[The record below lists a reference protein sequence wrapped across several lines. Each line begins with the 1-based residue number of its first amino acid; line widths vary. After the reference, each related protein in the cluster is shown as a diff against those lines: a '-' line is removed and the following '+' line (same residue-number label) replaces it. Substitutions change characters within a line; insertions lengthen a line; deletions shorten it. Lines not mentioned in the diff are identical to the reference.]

1 MSTRIMHFT
10 TQGFKP
16 QLIDIA
22 RDGVNQT
29 SKRSEIIEDEEVLLN
44 QNLNEFKQTTK
55 ERNLKLER
63 RLTEV
68 WDMSTAWEAKLN
80 VEKDDAV
87 DSIDALKQEYQGH
100 LRKFNEDM
108 LSEIKEIFD
117 KYDDKLFPVQV
128 KRVDVIEAD
137 YKHYFSSTV
146 PAAIE
151 AQSGEVSRQLKK
163 EYETFDIEKQK
174 ERNREKKFILRGNAH
189 IQTTA
194 QKHLDEDALM
204 SACFYNLTDD
214 VVEHER
220 RAARMH
226 NRRWDNEVQSV
237 IELRD
242 ILIEEC
248 KIRAQEDMD
257 VLDTILDT
265 QQRLQ
270 VTVSLFD
277 LLTNY
282 VVVCVLC
289 FVRYVY

>member
-29 SKRSEIIEDEEVLLN
+29 SKRSDIIEDEEKLLN

-63 RLTEV
+63 RLNEV

-80 VEKDDAV
+80 VEKDEAV
-87 DSIDALKQEYQGH
+87 ESIRSLKEEYQGH
-100 LRKFNEDM
+100 LKKFNDDM
-108 LSEIKEIFD
+108 LCEIKQIFD
-117 KYDDKLFPVQV
+117 KYDNELFPVQV
-128 KRVDVIEAD
+128 KRVDAIEAD
-137 YKHYFSSTV
+137 YKHYFSTTV

-194 QKHLDEDALM
+194 QKHLDEGALM

-214 VVEHER
+214 VIEHER

-226 NRRWDNEVQSV
+226 NRRWDLEVQSV
-237 IELRD
+237 IALRD

-248 KIRAQEDMD
+248 RVRTQEDMD

-270 VTVSLFD
+270 VTVSASCPALCCAACCYSI
-277 LLTNY
+277 LT
-282 VVVCVLC
+282 
-289 FVRYVY
+289 FV